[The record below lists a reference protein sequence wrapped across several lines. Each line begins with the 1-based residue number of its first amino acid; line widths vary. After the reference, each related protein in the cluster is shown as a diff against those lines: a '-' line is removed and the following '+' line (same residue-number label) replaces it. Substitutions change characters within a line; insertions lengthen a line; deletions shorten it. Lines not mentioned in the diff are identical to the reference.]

1 MAVTVKPN
9 SAGSAATTS
18 DPAPGTGPL
27 EDYIGF
33 HLRRAQTASFKAFK
47 RRAGEADLKPG
58 WFAVLTLIGANPGIT
73 PILLSRG
80 VGRDK
85 STLTPILRSLLDRGL
100 VTRCAVPE
108 DRRSYALFLTSS
120 GEAMLVRLAKCATEH
135 DRRLDAIV
143 GARKKEFVALLR
155 RIADEID

>member
-1 MAVTVKPN
+1 MASPPETN
-9 SAGSAATTS
+9 RE
-18 DPAPGTGPL
+18 PGIGPL

-33 HLRRAQTASFKAFK
+33 HLRRAQNASFKAFK

-73 PILLSRG
+73 PVLLSRG

-85 STLTPILRSLLDRGL
+85 STLTPVLRGLLDRGL
-100 VTRCAVPE
+100 VTRCPVPE
-108 DRRSYALFLTSS
+108 DRRSYALALTPS
-120 GEAMLVRLAKCATEH
+120 GEAMLARLAKCATQH